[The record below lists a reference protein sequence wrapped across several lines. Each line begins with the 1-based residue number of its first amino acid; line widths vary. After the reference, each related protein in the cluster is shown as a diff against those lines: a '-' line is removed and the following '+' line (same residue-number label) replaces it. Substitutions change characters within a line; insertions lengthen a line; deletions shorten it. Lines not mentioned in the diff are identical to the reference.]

1 MFEAVKVF
9 VCQFHP
15 VSRLF
20 SLPGHERCRRP
31 VRSIFWVV
39 NSKMCFE
46 LLQFLQCIKFA
57 FLCHFIL
64 VLRVYIVATCLCK
77 WHVSCLVSPW
87 VTMTSTDQAQSRLEE
102 SLRFRQRQTLEAPN
116 SMIPVVWFQ
125 WSTEAVWWLRIAGLP
140 CWDTQSRGNWWSC
153 APRRGVLDSIIRQF
167 VIHLFSFIHLGPAGQ
182 SKYF

>member
-153 APRRGVLDSIIRQF
+153 APRRGVLDLMIHQF
-167 VIHLFSFIHLGPAGQ
+167 VIHLFIWIYLGAAGH